1 MKSAL
6 RWYAFALLMLAI
18 AAGFALLGAYTAGAA
33 FFFAAALSLLC
44 ALDEHALAKAEAEM
58 ADRDGGAL

>member
-33 FFFAAALSLLC
+33 CLFAAVLSLLC
-44 ALDEHALAKAEAEM
+44 ALDEHALAKVEADM
-58 ADRDGGAL
+58 TSRDGGAS